1 MADISHI
8 KKRISEIGQRRKN
21 VELSDIQWVVENLG
35 RNGYSVSQRG
45 NQHATLFRI
54 GERQFSVCHHHRGS
68 KQVKVCYV
76 DDFLDVMEDLDLYEN

>member
-8 KKRISEIGQRRKN
+8 KERIAEIGQRRKN
-21 VELSDIQWVVENLG
+21 VELSDIQWVVEHLG
-35 RNGYSVSQRG
+35 MNGYSVGHRS

-68 KQVKVCYV
+68 KQIKVCYV